1 MAEQKLIQ
9 CPQCGSTLTWKDGLR
24 YTLKGKAIQR
34 YLCRN
39 CGHRFSETSL
49 NGKPSSKS
57 EKQNHTANYR
67 RGPLTLEA
75 ELEKR
80 EAGATGTSQS
90 QTADIKGKI
99 VEFAWWMKK
108 QGYAESTI
116 VRRVKALEVLWKRGA
131 NLYDPESVKEV
142 ISRQNWSEN
151 GKDVVVRA
159 YSCFLKMIGGSWSPP
174 IVREVEKLPFIPT
187 EQELDSLIAASRGKL
202 AVFLQLL
209 KETGMRAGEAWALK
223 WTDIDFENGT
233 VRVTPEKGS
242 RARCFKLS
250 AKLLAMINC
259 LARRSEWIFRPWKLP
274 NMRRT
279 FERVRNRLAVQL
291 CNPRLKLITFH
302 TFRHWK
308 ATMEYAKTK
317 DILHVMHVL
326 GHKNIKNTLRY
337 TQLVN
342 FKEDEFICKTAKT
355 VQEAAQ
361 LIEAGFEY
369 VCEIDGVKLFRK
381 RR

>member
-1 MAEQKLIQ
+1 LEALAEE
-9 CPQCGSTLTWKDGLR
+9 
-24 YTLKGKAIQR
+24 KA
-34 YLCRN
+34 L
-39 CGHRFSETSL
+39 
-49 NGKPSSKS
+49 S
-57 EKQNHTANYR
+57 EKRA
-67 RGPLTLEA
+67 
-75 ELEKR
+75 
-80 EAGATGTSQS
+80 AGATETSQS
-90 QTADIKGKI
+90 QIVDIKGKL
-99 VEFAWWMKK
+99 VDFTWWMKK

-116 VRRVKALEVLWKRGA
+116 MRRVKALEVLCKRGA

-142 ISRQNWSEN
+142 VSRQNWSEN

-159 YSCFLKMIGGSWSPP
+159 YSCFLKMVGGSWSPP
-174 IVREVEKLPFIPT
+174 IIREVEKLPFIPT
-187 EQELDSLIAASRGKL
+187 EQEIDSLIAAAHGKL

-209 KETGMRAGEAWALK
+209 KETGMRAGEAWSLK

-250 AKLLAMINC
+250 GRLLAMINR
-259 LARRSEWIFRPWKLP
+259 LEKRSEWIFKPWKLQH
-274 NMRRT
+274 MRRT

-291 CNPRLKLITFH
+291 CNPRLKMVTFH

-317 DILHVMHVL
+317 DILHVMQVL

-337 TQLVN
+337 TQLVD
-342 FKEDEFICKTAKT
+342 FKEDEFICKVAQT
-355 VQEAAQ
+355 VQEAFQ

-369 VCEIDGVKLFRK
+369 VCEMDGVRLFRK
-381 RR
+381 RK